1 MMNTLLFMNIGIS
14 EWIILF
20 FPLVLMVYSLIDLTK
35 SQFSEPVNK
44 IIWVIIIL
52 FAPLIG
58 ALLYLTL
65 GKSQKRSN
73 T

>member
-20 FPLVLMVYSLIDLTK
+20 FPLVLMVYSLIDLTR

-52 FAPLIG
+52 LAPLIG

>member
-1 MMNTLLFMNIGIS
+1 MMKTLLFINIGTS

-20 FPLVLMVYSLIDLTK
+20 FPLVLMVYSLIDLTR
-35 SQFSEPVNK
+35 SQFKEPVNK

-58 ALLYLTL
+58 AFLYLIL
-65 GKSQKRSN
+65 GKSQKISN